1 MEHSKEPLSLE
12 RKIDNL
18 RKEILG
24 SGFPTEIQVSQTLR
38 DDGWFVINQAP
49 YFDSQ
54 VNEHQFIDVF
64 ALKKGVCLVIECKKT
79 FKAHPWV
86 FFTQSK
92 NDMWIAAAS
101 MMPLLGKEYPQNCHW
116 LDPSVRVGTIFMSP
130 FDKKEED
137 KRKNQFLISMKQI
150 QSIMTHFF
158 AVQSMA
164 TYPIVVYDGEIYE
177 FTNLEI
183 DLKPVNSLQY
193 IHVQMKNG
201 VVWPFLVD
209 VVVLKHFSEFLKTLD
224 KETPPQ

>member
-1 MEHSKEPLSLE
+1 MEG
-12 RKIDNL
+12 KIGNL

-24 SGFPTEIQVSQTLR
+24 SGFPAEIEVSQILR
-38 DDGWFVINQAP
+38 NDGWFVINQAP

-92 NDMWIAAAS
+92 NDMWIASAS
-101 MMPLLGKEYPQNCHW
+101 LISLLGKGYPQNCHW
-116 LDPSVRVGTIFMSP
+116 LDPLTRVGTIFISP
-130 FDKKEED
+130 FDKKDDD

-158 AVQSMA
+158 AAQSIP

-177 FTNLEI
+177 FTNLDI

-209 VVVLKHFSEFLKTLD
+209 VVVLRHFNEFIQTLD
-224 KETPPQ
+224 KEQPAQ